1 MTMMTIFSTPKPF
14 DDPFIATIQRNAIQS
29 WLHLGPQVEV
39 FLIGD
44 EIGLA
49 EVAKEL
55 KIYHIPEVE
64 RNQWG
69 TPLVRSLFH
78 QARMTSASP
87 IMALVNADIILMPD
101 FLKATRLVAEQ
112 YSEFLIVGRRW
123 GLDIDEP
130 LDFSAGWQDRLKADG
145 RLIGQ
150 IHPVFS
156 IDYFIFSRY
165 QYQDMP
171 EFVIGRPQWDNWM
184 IYHAHQRGW
193 PVVEATPAVMVVHQN
208 HDYRHLPGGKPPHGL
223 EEGKKNR
230 RLAGGERT
238 KYTILDANRI
248 IRGGRIRNHPLS
260 LERILRS
267 VERWLMKRN
276 FLGLEWRLIN
286 FVRRLRQSVG
296 EQLPEGWVAGGLR
309 KKSSEKTSTSEGN

>member
-44 EIGLA
+44 EVGLA
-49 EVAKEL
+49 EVAKEF
-55 KIYHIPEVE
+55 KIFHIPEVE

-78 QARMTSASP
+78 QARMASASP
-87 IMALVNADIILMPD
+87 LMAPVNADIILLPD
-101 FLKATRLVAEQ
+101 FLKATRRVAEQ
-112 YSEFLIVGRRW
+112 HSEFLIVGRRW

-130 LDFSAGWQDRLKADG
+130 LDFSPGWEDRLRADV

-150 IHPVFS
+150 LHPIFS
-156 IDYFIFSRY
+156 IDYFIFGRY

-171 EFVIGRPQWDNWM
+171 DFVIGRPQWDNWM

-193 PVVEATPAVMVVHQN
+193 PVVEVTPSVTVVHQN
-208 HDYRHLPGGKPPHGL
+208 HDYRHLPGGQPPHGL
-223 EEGKKNR
+223 EEGRKNR

-248 IRGGRIRNHPLS
+248 LMGGRIRNQPLS
-260 LERILRS
+260 LDRILRS

-276 FLGLEWRLIN
+276 FFGIEWRLIRS
-286 FVRRLRQSVG
+286 VRRLRRSVG

-309 KKSSEKTSTSEGN
+309 KKSSEKMSASEDR